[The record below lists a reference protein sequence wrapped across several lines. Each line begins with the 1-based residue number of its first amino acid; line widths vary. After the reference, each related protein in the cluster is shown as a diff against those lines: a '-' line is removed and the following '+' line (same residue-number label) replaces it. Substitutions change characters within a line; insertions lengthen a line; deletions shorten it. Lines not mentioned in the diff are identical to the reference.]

1 MLSAL
6 SRHERDPE
14 AHAPKAGAGPVDNVP
29 LDTMYDVL
37 RNRRRR
43 LVLHYLV
50 ETPGHR
56 AIIGTLATQIAAWEN
71 DIPVASVTS
80 KQRKRTYNTLQQN
93 HLSKMD
99 DAGVLVY
106 DRHRGTVEL
115 TAKPRQL
122 EVFLT
127 ALPKTGSPWTK
138 AFLLAGFVLW
148 LILMLNWLSVHV
160 FHVYSPGA
168 GVTVTGFTLFL
179 VMVGFIHV
187 LRLLR

>member
-1 MLSAL
+1 MLSAV
-6 SRHERDPE
+6 SRHERDPG
-14 AHAPKAGAGPVDNVP
+14 AHAPDYGAGPVSEVP

-50 ETPGHR
+50 DTPGHR
-56 AIIGTLATQIAAWEN
+56 AVIGTLATQIAAWEN
-71 DIPVASVTS
+71 DVPVAAVTS

-93 HLSKMD
+93 HLPMMD
-99 DAGVLVY
+99 GADVIAY

-115 TAKPRQL
+115 LAKPRQL
-122 EVFLT
+122 EIFLT

-148 LILMLNWLSVHV
+148 LILTVNWLAVHV
-160 FHVYSPGA
+160 FNAYRPGA
-168 GVTVTGFTLFL
+168 GVTIAGFSLFL
-179 VMVGFIHV
+179 VLVGFIHV
-187 LRLLR
+187 FRLLR